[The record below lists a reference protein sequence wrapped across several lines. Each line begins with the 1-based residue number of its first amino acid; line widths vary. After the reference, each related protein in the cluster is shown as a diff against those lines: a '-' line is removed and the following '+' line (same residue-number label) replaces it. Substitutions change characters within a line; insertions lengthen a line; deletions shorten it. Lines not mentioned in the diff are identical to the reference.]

1 MDKILKMFFSRTTGP
16 ISTKLGTKHPWG
28 KLIQVCSNE
37 GQPLLQ
43 GEIKIKH
50 QKYTDKELG
59 PRTTGDQKSLPGEL
73 KSKIKNA
80 KYGTC

>member
-1 MDKILKMFFSRTTGP
+1 MDKILKMFISRTTGP
-16 ISTKLGTKHPWG
+16 ISIKLGTKHPWG

-59 PRTTGDQKSLPGEL
+59 PRTAKLAL
-73 KSKIKNA
+73 FHIKIVKHEIV
-80 KYGTC
+80 